1 MPQTVTVRMHRTLT
15 LAANDLCT
23 VNLSNQDGAEIYVKN
38 TGPGKAWLSFDPTK
52 PATVGDVNN
61 VVLALND
68 SIIFRKITRNSVLTA
83 NADTASTI
91 VTLTQN

>member
-1 MPQTVTVRMHRTLT
+1 MHRTLT
-15 LAANDLCT
+15 LALNDLCT

-38 TGPGKAWLSFDPTK
+38 TGPGKAWLSFDGGK

-61 VVLALND
+61 VVLAVND